1 MTGHLEDEEEEKARA
16 LLDSIGDEC
25 HINWFPGHMAKALRL
40 MKENLRNAQLIIE
53 VRDARLP
60 TSSSNADIEKIVK
73 DKRRL
78 IIFNKADLISP
89 SQRKLVERSFKQK
102 GMHVAM
108 TNATEPKTLTK
119 VIPMMRKLAPARF
132 KTVPTTTFVV
142 GFPNVGKSSI
152 ITALRRAA
160 LAGKSVAAAAAA
172 ATTTTSDSKRK
183 KMFKKK
189 GPVVGANP
197 GVTRHNQGF
206 IVSGSPPLFVVDSPG
221 IMAKNF
227 SSSKERV
234 QGMRLALVGCIKDH
248 LVGNVHMARYLLHHL
263 RSSEAYERRD
273 HGENEA
279 MYAQLVAALGLHG
292 EAEEAKE
299 NQQERGGGDR
309 HAPPLPGNVE
319 ELLAHIA
326 RRDGLQGVTSETIRD
341 VDLETAAIKFIRMFR
356 TGKLGHHLLDSISTN
371 SSDDESER

>member
-53 VRDARLP
+53 VRDARVVLFAKETISEGVGEELP

-132 KTVPTTTFVV
+132 KTVPTS
-142 GFPNVGKSSI
+142 KSSI

-206 IVSGSPPLFVVDSPG
+206 IVSGSPPLFVVSTLVFLSRDDDDDDDDGGGGGGDDGDDDDRVYESSIKHEVDSPG

-299 NQQERGGGDR
+299 NQQERGGATGMLR
-309 HAPPLPGNVE
+309 HCRG
-319 ELLAHIA
+319 
-326 RRDGLQGVTSETIRD
+326 
-341 VDLETAAIKFIRMFR
+341 M
-356 TGKLGHHLLDSISTN
+356 
-371 SSDDESER
+371 